1 MGIRIVDINDGFTS
15 VSSPT
20 LVSNTWEIMPI
31 QSIPNAGEI
40 DLGLT
45 DNQLLL
51 LAGDGGAQTVSTTPF
66 GLMDAADGTV
76 VRLLGT
82 DDINTIGIN
91 YNDSDYGFM
100 LNGNIIIKNLQSI
113 TLQWNQAQKRWFEI
127 SRNI

>member
-113 TLQWNQAQKRWFEI
+113 TLQWVPLP
-127 SRNI
+127 